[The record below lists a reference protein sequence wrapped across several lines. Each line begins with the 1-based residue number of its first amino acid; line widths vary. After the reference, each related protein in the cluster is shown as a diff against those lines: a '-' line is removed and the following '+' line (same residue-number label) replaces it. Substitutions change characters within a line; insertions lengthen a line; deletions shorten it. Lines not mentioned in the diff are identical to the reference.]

1 MAPLPPLVTGCTG
14 ISSQALSVGL
24 VAFCTLFVHSLC
36 CPPNFSKRTAARPQR
51 ALELFRIAP
60 TSDNTILAG
69 VVPVFIETT
78 IELLEELRPMTVA
91 AEKETLGF
99 QTEAKQLLHLMI
111 HSLYSNK
118 EIFLRELVSN
128 ASDAADK
135 LRFEA
140 VKNGELYEN
149 DSELRI
155 RISFDKDAKTVTIED
170 NGIGMS
176 REDVIEHLGTIA
188 KSGTA
193 QFLQNLSG
201 DEKKDSQLI
210 GQFGVGFY
218 SAFIVA
224 DKVEVFSRRA
234 GAAVTEGVH
243 WECSGE
249 ADYSVETVEKA
260 SRGTTVVLHL
270 KDAETEFADGWR
282 LRSIIKKYSD
292 HISIPIVMQKENYAA
307 PDEEEKEAKEPEDE
321 TVNTATAL
329 WTRSRSEVS
338 DEEYKEFYK
347 HVSHD
352 FAEPMKWSHNRVEGK
367 LDYTSLLYLPAKA
380 PFDLYNRDAS
390 RGLKL
395 YVQRTFIMDDAEQ
408 FLPLYLRFI
417 KGVVDSN
424 DLSLNVS
431 REILQK
437 DPNID
442 AMRAALTK
450 RVLDM
455 LEKMAKN
462 DKEQYATFWKE
473 FGQVLKEGPA
483 EDFANREK
491 IAKLL
496 RFATTYTDKADQD
509 QSLEEYIARM
519 QDGQDKIYYVAAEN
533 FNTAK
538 SSPHLE
544 IFRKKGI
551 EVLLL
556 TDRVDEWLMGHLM
569 EFDGKSFQDVGKGA
583 LDLGNL
589 DSDEEKKAQEES
601 AKALEGLLER
611 TKKVL
616 DSAVAEVR
624 ITHRLTDSP
633 ACVVVS
639 EQDMG
644 AQMRRLLEQAGQ
656 ALPDSKPIFE
666 LNPEHPLVQKL
677 DQEPDEDRFADL
689 AQILFDQASLAEGG
703 HLDDPASYVKRLNKL
718 LLELSH

>member
-1 MAPLPPLVTGCTG
+1 
-14 ISSQALSVGL
+14 
-24 VAFCTLFVHSLC
+24 
-36 CPPNFSKRTAARPQR
+36 
-51 ALELFRIAP
+51 
-60 TSDNTILAG
+60 
-69 VVPVFIETT
+69 
-78 IELLEELRPMTVA
+78 MTVDA
-91 AEKETLGF
+91 RKETRGF

-118 EIFLRELVSN
+118 EIFLRELISN

-140 VKNGELYEN
+140 VSNGDLYEG
-149 DSELRI
+149 DAELKI
-155 RISFDKDAKTVTIED
+155 RISFDKEAKTITISD

-176 REDVIEHLGTIA
+176 RDEVIDNLGTIA

-193 QFLQNLSG
+193 QFLQKLSG
-201 DEKKDSQLI
+201 DQKKDSQLI

-224 DKVEVFSRRA
+224 DKVVVTTRRA
-234 GAAVTEGVH
+234 GTPASEAVR
-243 WECSGE
+243 WECTGE
-249 ADYSVETVEKA
+249 AEFTVETVEKA
-260 SRGTTVVLHL
+260 SRGMQVELHL
-270 KDAETEFADGWR
+270 KEDALEFADGWR
-282 LRSIIKKYSD
+282 LRNIIKKYSD
-292 HISIPIVMQKENYAA
+292 HIAIPVVMLKEQY
-307 PDEEEKEAKEPEDE
+307 EEDKKDVIEDE
-321 TVNTATAL
+321 VVNTATAL
-329 WTRSRSEVS
+329 WTRSRSEVTE
-338 DEEYKEFYK
+338 EEYKEFYK

-352 FAEPMKWSHNRVEGK
+352 YTEPLSWSHNRVEGN
-367 LDYTSLLYLPAKA
+367 LDYTSLLFIPAKA

-442 AMRAALTK
+442 AMRSALTK

-455 LEKMAKN
+455 LSKMATGET
-462 DKEQYATFWKE
+462 DKYSRFWKE

-483 EDFANREK
+483 EDFTNREK

-496 RFATTYTDKADQD
+496 RFASTHADTEEQL
-509 QSLEEYIARM
+509 QSLDDYIARM
-519 QDGQDKIYYVAAEN
+519 KEGQEKIYFTVAEN
-533 FNTAK
+533 YNTAK

-544 IFRKKGI
+544 VFRKKGI

-556 TDRVDEWLMGHLM
+556 SDRVDEWLMSHLF
-569 EFDGKSFQDVGKGA
+569 EYEGKSFQDVGKGQ
-583 LDLGNL
+583 LDLGKL
-589 DSDEEKKAQEES
+589 DSEEEKQAQEKIAE
-601 AKALEGLLER
+601 AKKPLLDRVKAALGSE
-611 TKKVL
+611 V
-616 DSAVAEVR
+616 SEVR

-633 ACVVVS
+633 ACVVVG
-639 EQDMG
+639 EHDMG
-644 AQMRRLLEQAGQ
+644 AQMRRILEAAGQ
-656 ALPDSKPIFE
+656 KAPDSKPIFE
-666 LNPEHPLVQKL
+666 LNPEHPLVVKL
-677 DQEPDEDRFADL
+677 EAESNENRFSDL
-689 AQILFDQASLAEGG
+689 AHILFDQANLAEGAQ
-703 HLDDPASYVKRLNKL
+703 LQNPAAYVQRLNKL

>member
-1 MAPLPPLVTGCTG
+1 
-14 ISSQALSVGL
+14 
-24 VAFCTLFVHSLC
+24 
-36 CPPNFSKRTAARPQR
+36 
-51 ALELFRIAP
+51 
-60 TSDNTILAG
+60 
-69 VVPVFIETT
+69 
-78 IELLEELRPMTVA
+78 MTVDA
-91 AEKETLGF
+91 RKETRGF

-140 VKNGELYEN
+140 VSNGDLYEG
-149 DSELRI
+149 DTELKI
-155 RISFDKDAKTVTIED
+155 RISFDKDAKTLTISD

-176 REDVIEHLGTIA
+176 RDEVIENLGTIA

-193 QFLQNLSG
+193 QFMQKLSG
-201 DEKKDSQLI
+201 DQKKDAQLI

-224 DKVEVFSRRA
+224 DKVVVTTRRA
-234 GAAVTEGVH
+234 GAPATEAVR
-243 WECSGE
+243 WECTGDAE
-249 ADYSVETVEKA
+249 FTVESVEK
-260 SRGTTVVLHL
+260 SDRGMTIELHL
-270 KDAETEFADGWR
+270 KEDALEFADHWR

-292 HISIPIVMQKENYAA
+292 HIAIPVVMKKQTPAGEDAA
-307 PDEEEKEAKEPEDE
+307 SAEPEDE
-321 TVNTATAL
+321 VINTATAL
-329 WTRSRSEVS
+329 WTRSRSDVT

-352 FAEPMKWSHNRVEGK
+352 FTDPLSWSHNRVEGN
-367 LDYTSLLYLPAKA
+367 LDYTSMLFIPARA
-380 PFDLYNRDAS
+380 PYDLYNRDAS
-390 RGLKL
+390 HGLKL

-442 AMRAALTK
+442 SMRSALTK

-455 LEKMAKN
+455 LAKLAKSEPEN
-462 DKEQYATFWKE
+462 YNTFWKE
-473 FGQVLKEGPA
+473 FGQVIKEGPA

-496 RFATTYTDKADQD
+496 RFASTHTDTAEQS
-509 QSLEEYIARM
+509 QSLEDYVARM
-519 QDGQDKIYYVAAEN
+519 KEGQEKIYYIAAEN

-544 IFRKKGI
+544 VFRKKGI

-556 TDRVDEWLMGHLM
+556 SDRVDEWLMSHLA
-569 EFDGKSFQDVGKGA
+569 EFDGKSLQDVGKGE
-583 LDLGNL
+583 LDLGKL
-589 DSDEEKKAQEES
+589 DSEEDKQAQEKVAE
-601 AKALEGLLER
+601 ALKPLLER
-611 TKKVL
+611 AKTALADQV
-616 DSAVAEVR
+616 SEVR

-633 ACVVVS
+633 ACVVVGDH
-639 EQDMG
+639 DMG
-644 AQMRRLLEQAGQ
+644 AQMRRILEAAGQ
-656 ALPDSKPIFE
+656 KVPESKPIFE
-666 LNPEHPLVQKL
+666 LNPEHPLVKKL
-677 DQEPDEDRFADL
+677 EQESSDERFGDL
-689 AQILFDQASLAEGG
+689 AHILFDQANLAEGG
-703 HLDDPASYVKRLNKL
+703 QLHDPAAYVQRLNKL